1 MCDIVPMSLDFS
13 YELRVIERGDVVDTD
28 AVPRSGEKVGKRV

>member
-1 MCDIVPMSLDFS
+1 MSLDFFN
-13 YELRVIERGDVVDTD
+13 ELRFVKRGDIVDTD